1 MRRPVLQMAVVAGLS
16 VHALAPASAAD
27 TCDQW
32 RVPVD
37 WQIYQDNG
45 YRLFFK
51 FDRNQEHGIR
61 GSVEGHHGT
70 NLRGLFEGH
79 INPEKRK
86 IVFTIRWSN
95 GSVGG
100 YDGTISR
107 QGIVEG
113 FTYDKNS
120 KGSNAGFRA
129 ESMLNC
135 AKWVSTTPS
144 SPAPQSPSGPGSKP
158 DATKNQQGSST
169 PPDVLTPEKSAGP
182 SPFGDR
188 EVTPQKPFDPDPSNV
203 DLTSKPGGIKKA
215 PRAGTNF
222 GGGGGGDPR

>member
-1 MRRPVLQMAVVAGLS
+1 MAGAVCLS
-16 VHALAPASAAD
+16 LCFAIPGEAAES
-27 TCDQW
+27 CAKW
-32 RVPVD
+32 RLPSD
-37 WQIYQDNG
+37 WTIYQDNG
-45 YRLFFK
+45 YRLFFAVQG
-51 FDRNQEHGIR
+51 NQDHGVR
-61 GSVEGHHGT
+61 GSVEGHRGT

-79 INPEKRK
+79 INPEKEK

-100 YDGTISR
+100 YEGTISR

-113 FTYDKNS
+113 FSYDKNS
-120 KGSNAGFRA
+120 RGSTAGFRA

-144 SPAPQSPSGPGSKP
+144 TPAPQSPAGPGSKP

-169 PPDVLTPEKSAGP
+169 PPDVLTPEDSAGP

-188 EVTPQKPFDPDPSNV
+188 EVTPPKPFEPDRNLDVTAPN
-203 DLTSKPGGIKKA
+203 GIKTA
-215 PRAGTNF
+215 PRPGSNF
-222 GGGGGGDPR
+222 GGGGSGDPR